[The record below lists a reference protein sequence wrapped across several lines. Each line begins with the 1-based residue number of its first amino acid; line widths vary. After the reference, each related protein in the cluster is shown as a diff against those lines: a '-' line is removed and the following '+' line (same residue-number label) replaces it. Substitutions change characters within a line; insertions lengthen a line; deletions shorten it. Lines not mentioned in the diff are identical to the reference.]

1 MNALGFARVLLG
13 RFVTLGPAW
22 LRRKIVEHVPS
33 KRVQKL
39 KNIVDT
45 MYQRSVAIV
54 DEKKAAMEK
63 GDDTMLRQVSDGK
76 DIMSIL
82 RTYLHYPLPVH
93 LR

>member
-45 MYQRSVAIV
+45 MYHRARDIVREKRSAMVQG
-54 DEKKAAMEK
+54 DGEDDLGAA
-63 GDDTMLRQVSDGK
+63 K
-76 DIMSIL
+76 DVMSIL
-82 RTYLHYPLPVH
+82 RKSTRAL
-93 LR
+93 